1 MYICTMENLVLEN
14 YINLYMEN
22 LVLEYFVEQKN
33 GILKNIVFKYMQK
46 SMIFKNY
53 ILLCA
58 ELEDQQKN
66 SIFQNYFC
74 SGFGF

>member
-1 MYICTMENLVLEN
+1 MKEGAASSAL
-14 YINLYMEN
+14 
-22 LVLEYFVEQKN
+22 FFFAEQKN
-33 GILKNIVFKYMQK
+33 G
-46 SMIFKNY
+46 IFKNY

>member
-1 MYICTMENLVLEN
+1 MKRSDERRRGEFRAFL
-14 YINLYMEN
+14 
-22 LVLEYFVEQKN
+22 FVEQKN

>member
-1 MYICTMENLVLEN
+1 MKKSDERRRGEIRAFL
-14 YINLYMEN
+14 
-22 LVLEYFVEQKN
+22 FAEQKN
-33 GILKNIVFKYMQK
+33 G
-46 SMIFKNY
+46 IFKNY